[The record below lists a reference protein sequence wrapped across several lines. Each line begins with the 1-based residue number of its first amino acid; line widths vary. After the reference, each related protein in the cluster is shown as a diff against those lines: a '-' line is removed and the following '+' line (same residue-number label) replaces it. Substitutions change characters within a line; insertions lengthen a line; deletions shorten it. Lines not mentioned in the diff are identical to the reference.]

1 VEAAVRGRIVVTGVM
16 PVSPLD
22 DLRVAEW
29 DEMIDV
35 NIKGMLYGLAAVLPV
50 FRRQGFGQG

>member
-1 VEAAVRGRIVVTGVM
+1 M

-22 DLRVAEW
+22 DLCVAEW

-50 FRRQGFGQG
+50 LRRQGFGQGGG